1 MDYLNLELMNSYDPS
16 AYRNRHPFPWWNPEG
31 FLTERGYERLVETL
45 PDVGKFER
53 IFGLKRMYGQMAH
66 DRYALNYH
74 ENLDVAEPWHALVR
88 ELRSDAYNRFLKR
101 MFGRG
106 LFRLEFHWHY
116 TPAGASVS
124 PHCDARRKLGT
135 QIFYFN
141 TDSDW
146 KPEWGGQTV
155 MLEDG
160 GKFTRKSAPKFEDF
174 LGATEAVAQGNR
186 SLLFTRTDRSWH
198 GVRAITCPDGALR
211 KVFIMV
217 ADDWARGLAHDVIH
231 HLGLKRQAA

>member
-1 MDYLNLELMNSYDPS
+1 MGYLNLDLMNSMDPK
-16 AYRNRHPFPWWNPEG
+16 AYQGAYPFPWWNPLG
-31 FLTERGYERLVETL
+31 FLTDDGYQRLLETL
-45 PDVGKFER
+45 PDVSQFER
-53 IFGLKRMYGQMAH
+53 VFGLKRMYGQMAH
-66 DRYALNYH
+66 DRYVLNYH
-74 ENLDVAEPWHALVR
+74 ENLDVAAPWHELVR
-88 ELRSDAYNRFLKR
+88 ELKGEAYHRFIKR

-106 LFRLEFHWHY
+106 MFRLEFHWHY

-146 KPEWGGQTV
+146 QPSWGGQT
-155 MLEDG
+155 LILDDE
-160 GKFTRKSAPKFEDF
+160 GKFTRKSAPAFSEFKSIQ
-174 LGATEAVAQGNR
+174 EAKAQGNR

-198 GVRAITCPDGALR
+198 GVKAITCPDGALR

-217 ADDWARGLAHDVIH
+217 ADDWARGIAHDVIH
-231 HLGLKRQAA
+231 HLGLKRLAA